1 MHEAGLAAAIATA
14 VREAGLAGRPVR
26 ILVAGGHDE
35 PSAFDSSL
43 LFHLGSALPETDPA
57 LVSIVHEPTE
67 HWCPSCGRRFDAVWQ
82 EPCPDCGSAGMPT
95 RLDEEVSVE
104 PAEGP
109 GPSDPS
115 IHDRGPSAPART
127 GVHAGRMEG
136 SGAGSSPGAPSK
148 RPDDQVS

>member
-14 VREAGLAGRPVR
+14 VRDAGLAGRAVR

-43 LFHLGSALPETDPA
+43 LFHLGSALPETDPS
-57 LVSIVHEPTE
+57 LLTIVHEPTE
-67 HWCPSCGRRFDAVWQ
+67 HWCPSCGRRFEAVWQ
-82 EPCPDCGSAGMPT
+82 EACPDCGSAGMPT
-95 RLDEEVSVE
+95 RPDEEISVE

-115 IHDRGPSAPART
+115 IGDGGPSVPAS
-127 GVHAGRMEG
+127 GGAQAGSMEG
-136 SGAGSSPGAPSK
+136 SGAGGSPGAPSK
-148 RPDDQVS
+148 RPDDRVT